1 MPIHGA
7 TFFRTHDILHQWQ
20 RMVSFVWELHD
31 SQSATTARRGEWN
44 SPPNCTGSTKN
55 KALLVLARLKCAL
68 QHLEWFSLEVQCWF
82 LQAPPSASLS
92 HNISLLCSLCLFEWQ
107 CVCHCLFEVRFLS
120 HHGRLRKSANVLECY
135 VIFLPCSHL
144 KESKADWHGK
154 NAKKNDA
161 GTQCRAIQKD
171 DSYIGQ
177 HWERPR
183 WAHIMTCSAHWH
195 SQSCIVLPRR
205 FSFLFSLAPVKIY
218 MCDIFFWWEEEKQWK
233 WQVWKHQ
240 DWKPSLHQ
248 TFLE

>member
-1 MPIHGA
+1 MCTAAPWMVFIRGPMLVSPSSAFCLSFTQHFIA
-7 TFFRTHDILHQWQ
+7 LFLMSVWMAMCLPLSFWSQVLKPPRQVEKECQCFRMLCHLFAVQ
-20 RMVSFVWELHD
+20 SFEREQSGLAWEE
-31 SQSATTARRGEWN
+31 R
-44 SPPNCTGSTKN
+44 
-55 KALLVLARLKCAL
+55 
-68 QHLEWFSLEVQCWF
+68 
-82 LQAPPSASLS
+82 
-92 HNISLLCSLCLFEWQ
+92 
-107 CVCHCLFEVRFLS
+107 
-120 HHGRLRKSANVLECY
+120 
-135 VIFLPCSHL
+135 
-144 KESKADWHGK
+144 
-154 NAKKNDA
+154 KKNDA

-177 HWERPR
+177 HWARPR

-218 MCDIFFWWEEEKQWK
+218 MCEIFFWWEEEKQWK